1 MKYFE
6 ARFIPGEITGIS
18 LSDVSKL
25 LDGGEK
31 QYIDNLLWSITGYMP
46 KVYFSM
52 AYTSNSIL
60 LKYTVKEKSVKAVYQ
75 HINDPVYKDSCVE
88 AFIAFNNDNRYYNL
102 EFNCQGTA
110 LVAYGSEKND
120 RIYINEHLIEGISS
134 YHFIIPAVEP
144 DALIEWELTLNIPFT
159 VFEHHHIISLNEQ
172 VAKVNFYKCGDDL
185 PVPHFLSWNNIL
197 HPDPNFHLPEFFG
210 EVKFAN

>member
-6 ARFIPGEITGIS
+6 ARFIPEEITRIS
-18 LSDVSKL
+18 LGNVSKL
-25 LDGGEK
+25 LDESEK
-31 QYIDNLLWSITGYMP
+31 QYIDNLLWSTTGYMP
-46 KVYFSM
+46 QVYFNM
-52 AYTSNSIL
+52 AYTHNSIL
-60 LKYTVKEKSVKAVYQ
+60 LKYTVKEKDLKTVYQ

-88 AFIAFNNDNRYYNL
+88 VFIAFNNDSRYYNL
-102 EFNCQGTA
+102 EFNCQGTTLA
-110 LVAYGSEKND
+110 AYGAGRND
-120 RIYINEHLIEGISS
+120 RVYIKEHLIEGITS
-134 YHFIIPAVEP
+134 YHLITPPAEP

-159 VFEHHHIISLNEQ
+159 VFELHHITSLNEQ

-185 PVPHFLSWNNIL
+185 PEPHFLSWNTIS